1 MGPARVALLPP
12 QAAPRPLWPEG
23 SQRRSVKGRMQA
35 NNELVRHRSAGPS
48 CRSAPRGCV
57 VLLEDPAWPLT
68 ALLLKART
76 LAAEAEHDG
85 VAAVVA
91 LCWVLQPRR
100 GAGARAGAEGTSAKR
115 SAGPHRRAAPR
126 ATTATCWTW
135 RAKTAS
141 ARSPTFIAEFFDII
155 AP

>member
-1 MGPARVALLPP
+1 MQVRAEGLRRAARGPGVAAHSALL
-12 QAAPRPLWPEG
+12 
-23 SQRRSVKGRMQA
+23 
-35 NNELVRHRSAGPS
+35 
-48 CRSAPRGCV
+48 
-57 VLLEDPAWPLT
+57 T
-68 ALLLKART
+68 ART
-76 LAAEAEHDG
+76 LAEEAEHDG

-115 SAGPHRRAAPR
+115 SAGPHRLAAPR